1 MIPTLSTAKAN
12 GDKES
17 VKRQIENAISFS
29 ITLSALFVPTFFELG
44 EAIGLFVYNSAE
56 SGRFLSFSAWLLIP
70 IAVESITS
78 SMMNSL
84 DLEIKSLINYL
95 IGSAVL
101 FAILFLFRNNFNVN
115 ILSIAMGVNL
125 TLSSVLDIID
135 IKRKTQ
141 IKLSFIPALVKSV
154 CLIFPAIL
162 LNRWLYALCF
172 ALPAFFRIAVA
183 GGVSLVFMIGLNL
196 IFATFDLSM
205 FVRKKE
211 KVSKKKAKTVAK
223 TRRA

>member
-1 MIPTLSTAKAN
+1 
-12 GDKES
+12 
-17 VKRQIENAISFS
+17 
-29 ITLSALFVPTFFELG
+29 
-44 EAIGLFVYNSAE
+44 
-56 SGRFLSFSAWLLIP
+56 
-70 IAVESITS
+70 
-78 SMMNSL
+78 MMNSL